1 MKQLISSE
9 KFTNIQK
16 AQAGLTRL
24 FEDAADTNTFYRVL
38 KNDKALGVLIPND
51 MWEDIIEDLE
61 AMASPILKERI
72 DKRRKEKTYS
82 ADEVKKMLDL

>member
-1 MKQLISSE
+1 MRQLISSE

-24 FEDAADTNTFYRVL
+24 FEDAANTDTFYRVL

-51 MWEDIIEDLE
+51 MWEDLIEDIE
-61 AMASPILKERI
+61 AMYPVFI
-72 DKRRKEKTYS
+72 EKLEKS
-82 ADEVKKMLDL
+82 RNSGLVSSEEVKRQLNL

>member
-24 FEDAADTNTFYRVL
+24 FEDAANTDTFYRVL

-51 MWEDIIEDLE
+51 MWEDLIEDLD
-61 AMASPILKERI
+61 AMSPTFQEKIKKSRASGLVSSE
-72 DKRRKEKTYS
+72 
-82 ADEVKKMLDL
+82 EVKRQLNL

>member
-1 MKQLISSE
+1 MRQLISSE

-24 FEDAADTNTFYRVL
+24 FEDAANTDTFYRVL

-51 MWEDIIEDLE
+51 MWEDLIEDLE
-61 AMASPILKERI
+61 ALSPAFQEKIKKSRASGLVSSE
-72 DKRRKEKTYS
+72 
-82 ADEVKKMLDL
+82 EVKRILNL

>member
-24 FEDAADTNTFYRVL
+24 FEDAAETDTFYRVL
-38 KNDKALGVLIPND
+38 KNDKALGVLIPNS
-51 MWEDIIEDLE
+51 M
-61 AMASPILKERI
+61 
-72 DKRRKEKTYS
+72 
-82 ADEVKKMLDL
+82 

>member
-1 MKQLISSE
+1 MRQLISSE

-24 FEDAADTNTFYRVL
+24 FEDAANTDTFYRVL

-51 MWEDIIEDLE
+51 MWEDLIEDIE
-61 AMASPILKERI
+61 AMSPVFQEKLKKSRNSGLVSSE
-72 DKRRKEKTYS
+72 
-82 ADEVKKMLDL
+82 EVKRQLNL

>member
-24 FEDAADTNTFYRVL
+24 FEDAAETHTFYRVL
-38 KNDKALGVLIPND
+38 KNDKALGVLIPNS
-51 MWEDIIEDLE
+51 MWEDLLEDIE
-61 AMASPILKERI
+61 AMSSPALMKRI
-72 DKRRKEKTYS
+72 AQSRREKTYS
-82 ADEVKKMLDL
+82 SGEVKKMLNL